1 MPSNKTHNTLARQW
15 ELLKLLPTRGSGKTA
30 KELAEAL
37 DDAGFKISKRQ
48 VERDLASLYD
58 AFKLDCNN
66 ASIPYGWRLPPYAQ
80 IDLPGITL
88 AEALSLR
95 LVEDTLKALMPSAM
109 MRGLEPRFH
118 HAKRKLETLG
128 DENAA
133 AQWINKVAVVPQSL
147 PLLPPPID
155 HNILETVQE
164 ALLADMQLD
173 IEYHKFDAEQTSK
186 QTLHPLGLVQRGS
199 VTYLVATAF
208 KYTDIHL
215 YVLHRIISATKT
227 EKPSVIPEG
236 FRLDSYIA
244 SGALQFGMNG
254 SICLNAQIQEGLA
267 YILNETPLA
276 ADQHIEEN
284 DGIINLSA
292 TVTDSW
298 QLRWWILSQGAS
310 IKVMEPVALRKEIAD
325 TLQLAGGQYL

>member
-15 ELLKLLPTRGSGKTA
+15 ELLKLLPTRGPGKTA

-48 VERDLASLYD
+48 VERDLGNLYD

-66 ASIPYGWRLPPYAQ
+66 ASIPYGWRLPPHAQ

-95 LVEDTLKALMPSAM
+95 LVEDTLKVLMPSAM

-118 HAKRKLETLG
+118 HAKRKLETLV
-128 DENAA
+128 DENPA

-155 HNILETVQE
+155 HNVLETVQE
-164 ALLADMQLD
+164 ALLADRQLD

-186 QTLHPLGLVQRGS
+186 QTLHPLGLVQRGP

-208 KYTDIHL
+208 MYTDIHL

-227 EKPSVIPEG
+227 EKHAVIPEG
-236 FRLDSYIA
+236 FNLDNYIA

-254 SICLNAQIQEGLA
+254 SICLNAQIEEGLA
-267 YILNETPLA
+267 YILGETPLA
-276 ADQHIEEN
+276 ADQHIEEK

-310 IKVMEPVALRKEIAD
+310 IKIVEPVALRQEIAD